1 MSCVLPQ
8 RHNAR
13 KETAPPP
20 AHIMGERLGEGPLT
34 YFITLIKLPAA

>member
-8 RHNAR
+8 RYNAR

-20 AHIMGERLGEGPLT
+20 AHVMGERLRGRPLN